1 MRPAR
6 YHRNNSRKPG
16 FDCDHRER
24 NSQVAS
30 PRRPESILVVVYTDN
45 ADILLLKRS
54 QPFAFWQSVTGSLEA
69 GEMPAEAAHREL
81 LEETGLTDE
90 GQLVDTNTDRIFT
103 IDPRWRDR
111 YAADTTEN
119 TEHEWH
125 YQLSAVVDIDIDNNE
140 HSAYRWFG
148 IDDAIEA
155 VWSWTNKEALQ
166 SLKVTLA

>member
-1 MRPAR
+1 MQA
-6 YHRNNSRKPG
+6 N
-16 FDCDHRER
+16 
-24 NSQVAS
+24 
-30 PRRPESILVVVYTDN
+30 PRRPESILVVVYTGN

-69 GEMPAEAAHREL
+69 GESSAEAAYREL
-81 LEETGLTDE
+81 LEETGLADE
-90 GQLVDTNTDRIFT
+90 GRLVDTGTERTFT

-125 YQLSAVVDIDIDNNE
+125 YRLPEVVNIDIDNKE

-155 VWSWTNKEALQ
+155 VWSWTNKAALQ
-166 SLKVTLA
+166 SLKATLA